1 MPSLTALKHKLS
13 QRRKLRRPTGF
24 RFAIADAIGQLHP
37 AQWDAVTEGQS
48 WFFSRDYL
56 GVLEAAPPDCLSPRY
71 ALISDNDGPVAA
83 VVMQWAELE
92 RDRLRPTPGRVA
104 PADGK
109 RARLK
114 QFLGRAASGSGSA
127 VATRLSE
134 RVLVCGNLL
143 SYGMHAVAMAPD
155 VDPDALWPAVAE
167 VLYRVRRA
175 EKLAGQAG
183 FVMIKDATELETPAL
198 RVLEG
203 LSYRSVETEPN
214 MVLALPPAWKT
225 HDDYLGSLA
234 SKYRS
239 AVKNQI
245 MEPVRQAGLAVRL
258 FEADEARQAR
268 MHALYLQVHENAS
281 LRPFTLHPGYFGTLA
296 QAAGKRLR
304 YSGLFDGDTLLGFI
318 ATLQDGD
325 ARNGGAVAYH
335 IGFDRQA
342 AETHPLYLR
351 LLHASIGEAI
361 AMGAGELSFGRTA
374 LDPKARLGARP
385 QPMQVWVR
393 HRQPVIN
400 QITRRMLGLLRHDE
414 APERNPFKA
423 APREG

>member
-24 RFAIADAIGQLHP
+24 RFAIADTLAQLNP
-37 AQWDAVTEGQS
+37 AQWDAVTEGHS
-48 WFFSRDYL
+48 WFFSRAYL
-56 GVLEAAPPDCLSPRY
+56 GVLEAAPPECLSPRY
-71 ALISDNDGPVAA
+71 ALIGDSDGPVAA

-183 FVMIKDATELETPAL
+183 FVMIKDATERETPAL
-198 RVLEG
+198 QVLEG

-225 HDDYLGSLA
+225 HGDYLASLA

-245 MEPVRQAGLAVRL
+245 VEPVRQAGLAVRT
-258 FEADEARQAR
+258 FEAGEALQAR

-281 LRPFTLHPGYFGTLA
+281 LRPFTLHPGYFGALA
-296 QAAGKRLR
+296 QAAGERLR

-318 ATLQDGD
+318 ATLKDND
-325 ARNGGAVAYH
+325 AAVAYH

-374 LDPKARLGARP
+374 LDPKARLGAKP

-414 APERNPFKA
+414 APDRNPFKA

>member
-1 MPSLTALKHKLS
+1 MPSLTALKQKLS
-13 QRRKLRRPTGF
+13 QRRRLRRPSGF
-24 RFAIADAIGQLHP
+24 RFAIADVLDQLNPGH
-37 AQWDAVTEGQS
+37 WDAVVDGQS
-48 WFFSRDYL
+48 WFFSRAYL

-71 ALISDNDGPVAA
+71 ALISDEEGPVAA

-92 RDRLRPTPGRVA
+92 RGRLRPRLGAVS
-104 PADGK
+104 PAEGK

-114 QFLGRAASGSGSA
+114 QLLGRAAAGSGTA

-155 VDPDALWPAVAE
+155 VDPTAVWPAVAE

-183 FVMIKDATELETPAL
+183 FVMIKDATDREMPAL
-198 RVLEG
+198 QALEG
-203 LSYRSVETEPN
+203 LSYRGVATEPN
-214 MVLALPPAWKT
+214 MVLALPESWKT
-225 HDDYLGSLA
+225 HDDYLASMA

-245 MEPVRQAGLAVRL
+245 VEPVRKAGLSVRV
-258 FEADEARQAR
+258 FEPDETLLQR

-281 LRPFTLHPGYFGTLA
+281 LRPFTLHPGYFGALT
-296 QAAGKRLR
+296 QAAGPRLR
-304 YSGLFDGDTLLGFI
+304 HSGVFDGETLLGFI
-318 ATLQDGD
+318 ATLLDGQT
-325 ARNGGAVAYH
+325 AVAYH
-335 IGFDRQA
+335 IGFDRA
-342 AETHPLYLR
+342 AAAGHPLYLR
-351 LLHASIGEAI
+351 LLHASIAEAI
-361 AMGAGELSFGRTA
+361 SMGASELSFGRTA

-385 QPMQVWVR
+385 QAMQVWVR

-400 QITRRMLGLLRHDE
+400 QITRRMLGLLRHEE

-423 APREG
+423 VPQDAA